1 MKMKNPLLIAVTVI
15 LFFASCSEWEQPV
28 PIPDSGNI
36 KSERVILIEE
46 FTGASCTNCPAGS
59 AELKAIL
66 DKYPDNVVVVGLHS
80 KFLSA
85 PVDPADPNLY
95 TDDAENIE
103 IFLGRGAKPE
113 AAFNRNLFT
122 HNRNIR
128 ISRPDTWNNFVE
140 KELLATHQADLRIA
154 MDYDSLSRKMNM
166 TLTAIARQD
175 IDEAVHA
182 HAVVTESDISITQ
195 LSLTGKIP
203 NYIQEHVLRKAL
215 TPVGG
220 IKIADSMKK
229 GESISKSF
237 EFTLPAQDNNLWVA
251 ENCAAVGFISLGES
265 KKYVL
270 QAAEAKLIK

>member
-1 MKMKNPLLIAVTVI
+1 MMNPLFLACALA
-15 LFFASCSEWEQPV
+15 LFMFSCSEWEQPV
-28 PIPDSGNI
+28 PIPDSGGI

-85 PVDPADPNLY
+85 PADPADPNLF

-113 AAFNRNLFT
+113 AAFNRNLFPE
-122 HNRNIR
+122 NRNIR
-128 ISRPDTWNNFVE
+128 ISRPDTWNTFVDR
-140 KELLATHQADLRIA
+140 ELKASHQADLRISV
-154 MDYDSLSRKMNM
+154 DFDSSSRKMSM

-175 IDEAVHA
+175 INEPVHA
-182 HAVVTESDISITQ
+182 HAVVTESGISITQ

-203 NYIQEHVLRKAL
+203 NYIQQHVLRKAL

-220 IKIADSMKK
+220 VKIADSMKT
-229 GESISKSF
+229 GESVSKSF
-237 EFTLPAQDNNLWVA
+237 EFVLPPQDNKLWIA
-251 ENCAAVGFISLGES
+251 KNCAAVGFISLGES

-270 QAAEAKLIK
+270 QAAEAKLVK